1 MSYCTVAEYKK
12 NILIK
17 NGLIYDGTLDNAP
30 FTGDILISG
39 DRIRDIAPSVDCED
53 AAVINAA
60 GRMVTPGFIDIH
72 RHADLAVFRED
83 FGCKELAQGITTVGM
98 GVCGFSFAPY
108 TEKSE
113 GLYSYTFPIHGPSI
127 DGARYPTMDSYV
139 QALCRI
145 NPAVNIATLQ
155 GLGAIRLAVKGY
167 EPSHFSDREISLAQE
182 YVQQAI
188 DCGLRGFSTGLMYLP
203 EVYNTA
209 EELMRILRPC
219 RGKDLLYMPHMRYE
233 ASGLVEAVEESIA
246 IARTNDMA
254 LSISHF
260 KALGPDNWRIT
271 LERAIEKIEN
281 ARETGMDITVD
292 FYPYHGTATT
302 LASILPASFMTE
314 DFSTTLAKITI
325 PETIDRLRRCF
336 NNPDPKDEWIDPTF
350 RWRNTLISGVS
361 QPENEKYLGKTV
373 HECAELGGYDDE
385 TPFLADILASEN
397 GNVTMVGLY
406 MDPDD
411 IARIA
416 KLPYSMVISDALYNI
431 TDTPHPR
438 AYGSFPRM
446 IRHFVQETGMLTMQ
460 EAIHKMTELP
470 AKRMK
475 YKDRGVLKAGYFAD
489 ILIFDPSNIHDHA
502 TFADPDQLSTGI
514 EHIFVNGTQVW
525 KDEKRVGKSGVC
537 LHGPSVT

>member
-1 MSYCTVAEYKK
+1 MAEYKK
-12 NILIK
+12 KILIK
-17 NGLIYDGTLDNAP
+17 NGFIYDGTLDNVP

-39 DRIRDIAPSVDCED
+39 DRIRGIAPSIECED

-72 RHADLAVFRED
+72 RHADLAVFRES
-83 FGCKELAQGITTVGM
+83 FGIEELAQGITTIGM

-113 GLYSYTFPIHGPSI
+113 GLYSYTYPIHGPSI

-139 QALCRI
+139 RALCRI
-145 NPAVNIATLQ
+145 NPAVNVATLQ

-167 EPSHFSDREISLAQE
+167 ESSNFTEREILLAQE
-182 YVQQAI
+182 YVRQAI

-203 EVYNTA
+203 EVNNTA

-246 IARTNDMA
+246 IARANDMA

-260 KALGPDNWRIT
+260 KVLGPDNWRIT

-281 ARETGMDITVD
+281 AREAGMDITVD
-292 FYPYHGTATT
+292 FYPYRGTATT
-302 LASILPASFMTE
+302 MASILPTSFMAE
-314 DFSTTLAKITI
+314 DFSTTLAKITK

-336 NNPDPKDEWIDPTF
+336 NNPGPKDEWIDPNF
-350 RWRNTLISGVS
+350 RWRNTMITGVS
-361 QPENEKYLGKTV
+361 QPENEKYLGKTIR
-373 HECAELGGYDDE
+373 ECAELGGYGDE
-385 TPFLADILASEN
+385 IPFIADILASEN
-397 GNVTMVGLY
+397 GSVTMVGLY
-406 MDPDD
+406 MDPGD

-416 KLPYSMVISDALYNI
+416 KLPYSMVISDALYNV

-446 IRHFVQETGMLTMQ
+446 IRHFVQDTGILTMQ
-460 EAIHKMTELP
+460 EAIHKMTEFP

-475 YKDRGVLKAGYFAD
+475 YKERGVLKAGYFAD
-489 ILIFDPSNIHDHA
+489 ILIFNPSNVHDHA
-502 TFADPDQLSTGI
+502 TFADSNRLSTGM
-514 EHIFVNGTQVW
+514 EHIFINGTPVWEDENQVA
-525 KDEKRVGKSGVC
+525 KAGVC